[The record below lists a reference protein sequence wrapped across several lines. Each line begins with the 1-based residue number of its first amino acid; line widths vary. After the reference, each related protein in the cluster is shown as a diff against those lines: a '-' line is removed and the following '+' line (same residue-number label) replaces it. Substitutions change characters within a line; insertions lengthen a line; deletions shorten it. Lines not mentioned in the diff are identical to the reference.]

1 MNERNY
7 ELAKQAG
14 LYHKTTLIESAVPL
28 DQMLDKFAELIVKEW
43 NNRDIWNDPVTAK
56 EQQDNK
62 QYHFYGS

>member
-1 MNERNY
+1 MNE
-7 ELAKQAG
+7 ELRLAR
-14 LYHKTTLIESAVPL
+14 I
-28 DQMLDKFAELIVKEW
+28 KEW